1 MKARKLALNK
11 IYEGGAYMYSKEVE
25 LEDKERSDMSR
36 TIKDSLEKG
45 MFRVYFQPK
54 VDIVTGKIRGAE
66 ALVRLL
72 DKEGKL
78 ISPGRFIPLAEE
90 NGQILEIDNFVYK
103 ETFRLMQKWQ
113 QEGEQVP
120 LISVNVSRLHLL
132 QDELPQYIKSLSDE
146 YGLKPEQIELEIT
159 ESVFFQDMERLVAII
174 KQMRDLGFVI
184 SMDDFGAG
192 FSTLSLM
199 KSLPVDVIKLDGSF
213 FLKSELD
220 DKNKAVIAA
229 MLHLAENLGFEV
241 IAEGVEKKEQVD
253 FIRGQGGRL
262 VQGYYYYKPM
272 PADEFEKLL
281 TEKK

>member
-1 MKARKLALNK
+1 
-11 IYEGGAYMYSKEVE
+11 
-25 LEDKERSDMSR
+25 
-36 TIKDSLEKG
+36 
-45 MFRVYFQPK
+45 
-54 VDIVTGKIRGAE
+54 
-66 ALVRLL
+66 
-72 DKEGKL
+72 
-78 ISPGRFIPLAEE
+78 
-90 NGQILEIDNFVYK
+90 
-103 ETFRLMQKWQ
+103 
-113 QEGEQVP
+113 
-120 LISVNVSRLHLL
+120 
-132 QDELPQYIKSLSDE
+132 
-146 YGLKPEQIELEIT
+146 
-159 ESVFFQDMERLVAII
+159 
-174 KQMRDLGFVI
+174 MRDLGFVI

-253 FIRGQGGRL
+253 FIRGQGGHL